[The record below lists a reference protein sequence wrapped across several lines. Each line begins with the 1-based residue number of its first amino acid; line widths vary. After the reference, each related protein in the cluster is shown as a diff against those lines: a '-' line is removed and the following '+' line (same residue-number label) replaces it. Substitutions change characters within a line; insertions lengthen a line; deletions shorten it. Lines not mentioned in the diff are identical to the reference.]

1 MLKADDQENG
11 SLSLKDGVNDQEN
24 RPINVETSKF

>member
-11 SLSLKDGVNDQEN
+11 SLSLREGVNDQKK
-24 RPINVETSKF
+24 RLLDVETYKF

>member
-11 SLSLKDGVNDQEN
+11 SLSLREGVNDQKK
-24 RPINVETSKF
+24 RLLDVET

>member
-11 SLSLKDGVNDQEN
+11 SLSSKNGDNDQKN
-24 RPINVETSKF
+24 RLLDVET

>member
-11 SLSLKDGVNDQEN
+11 SLSLKDGVNDQKN